1 MFEGESHYLLIT
13 QYSQEIT
20 HLLWHGRDEPGAVRV
35 SDVHPVVAG
44 VGDVPDVHLGADV
57 GDAAARDHPH
67 EHLPGE
73 VLLSAG
79 RDTE

>member
-1 MFEGESHYLLIT
+1 M
-13 QYSQEIT
+13 
-20 HLLWHGRDEPGAVRV
+20 P
-35 SDVHPVVAG
+35 DVYPVVAG
-44 VGDVPDVHLGADV
+44 VGDVLDVHLGADV